1 MAHCCV
7 DVVVDGVSAV
17 DHQTVHKLHG
27 LGPLT
32 PQLAGHNDLTTLGT
46 ALHDEPQNT
55 IAGPEREE
63 GKNSVNGQKLN
74 SLQSIS
80 CSFLRTNYCLFFLL
94 FTAKMAVSA
103 WFKQNSEPCY

>member
-1 MAHCCV
+1 MLLLCRAVLTLPQQDVAHSCV

-55 IAGPEREE
+55 IAGPEGEE
-63 GKNSVNGQKLN
+63 GKNSVNRQKLN
-74 SLQSIS
+74 S
-80 CSFLRTNYCLFFLL
+80 FTVNNFLFFCENLQL
-94 FTAKMAVSA
+94 PPF
-103 WFKQNSEPCY
+103 FL